1 MDGRGG
7 ASKRSTGWNIKVA
20 HAGGVGET
28 EEATQGGG
36 VCGNRQKPQ
45 QRWRVSE
52 KTSGTLDEV
61 TGKECQWEVAQC
73 LFGA

>member
-1 MDGRGG
+1 MHKGGSNPPPLPSALESQLTAVTSGRGG

-45 QRWRVSE
+45 QRMESE
-52 KTSGTLDEV
+52 
-61 TGKECQWEVAQC
+61 
-73 LFGA
+73 